1 MLLQETPATRIG
13 ILYISTI
20 KAFIN
25 DQFARL
31 SDLLKTADIPVYSCH
46 GDVPQSHKDK
56 LLKNPQGILQIRP
69 GPLESLLINKHQELI
84 KLFGDLHFVLLDEIH
99 TFMGSERGCQ
109 IIYQL

>member
-1 MLLQETPATRIG
+1 M
-13 ILYISTI
+13 YISAI

-25 DQFARL
+25 YQFARL

-46 GDVPQSHKDK
+46 GDVPQNHNNK

-69 GPLESLLINKHQELI
+69 EPLERLLINKHKHQELI
-84 KLFGDLHFVLLDEIH
+84 KLFGDLHFVLFDKIN

-109 IIYQL
+109 IICQL